1 MLGNRRRTPIIETP
15 LEQACEM
22 GVSEGRVGLQPTRDN
37 SFEARPMAPGGRPR
51 RVQAVRPQSPSTQNE
66 QQAQQESIALFIDPM
81 MGTPLPIYVGEDI
94 GDRENLVHLITVS
107 VELMTTRL
115 EIICSALII

>member
-1 MLGNRRRTPIIETP
+1 
-15 LEQACEM
+15 
-22 GVSEGRVGLQPTRDN
+22 
-37 SFEARPMAPGGRPR
+37 MAPGGRPR

-81 MGTPLPIYVGEDI
+81 MGTPLHIYVGEDI
-94 GDRENLVHLITVS
+94 EDRENLVHLITVS